1 MTMVQQF
8 EFRPFLPLVR
18 VILTMAVLQAQGAIL
33 RADLQRVRG
42 SFHARSLA
50 RLECAG
56 FGMTPSKGSKKLN
69 ARRPE

>member
-8 EFRPFLPLVR
+8 EFRPFLPLVG
-18 VILTMAVLQAQGAIL
+18 VILILAVLQAHGAIL
-33 RADLQRVRG
+33 RADLQRARG

-56 FGMTPSKGSKKLN
+56 LGMTPSKGSKNLN

>member
-1 MTMVQQF
+1 MTLVQQF
-8 EFRPFLPLVR
+8 EFRQFLPLVG
-18 VILTMAVLQAQGAIL
+18 VILTMAVLQAQGTIL

-42 SFHARSLA
+42 SSHARSLA

-56 FGMTPSKGSKKLN
+56 LGVTPSKGSKNLN